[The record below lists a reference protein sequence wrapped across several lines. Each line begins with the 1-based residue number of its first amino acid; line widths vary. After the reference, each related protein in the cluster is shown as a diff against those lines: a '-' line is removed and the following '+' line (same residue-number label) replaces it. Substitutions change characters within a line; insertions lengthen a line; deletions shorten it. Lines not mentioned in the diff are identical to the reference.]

1 MNLQE
6 EFDSVFDDDE
16 IVVTNDIKFKAALG
30 IGEKAFKSMKIREN
44 LTTFSEAL
52 GVGTAVAGVANTVTI
67 GSLLGFSS
75 GGILGTGLLA
85 SGTVPGLNVIVAVGV
100 ISAGAYVGV
109 SKFFAK
115 GKDAKI
121 MVVPKFINTP
131 LDLLATSLAAFFI
144 PLGLKIGMADGT
156 LEPVEELKLKKYL
169 TSEWGFAASFVS
181 KMIDRYKSDEKLE
194 SYNDIIISF
203 GAFINNNEDCDAEEI
218 KLSVMNLLRQISD
231 ADGVLTEKEEIELT
245 YIGNLLKV

>member
-1 MNLQE
+1 
-6 EFDSVFDDDE
+6 
-16 IVVTNDIKFKAALG
+16 
-30 IGEKAFKSMKIREN
+30 
-44 LTTFSEAL
+44 
-52 GVGTAVAGVANTVTI
+52 
-67 GSLLGFSS
+67 
-75 GGILGTGLLA
+75 
-85 SGTVPGLNVIVAVGV
+85 
-100 ISAGAYVGV
+100 
-109 SKFFAK
+109 
-115 GKDAKI
+115 
-121 MVVPKFINTP
+121 
-131 LDLLATSLAAFFI
+131 
-144 PLGLKIGMADGT
+144 MADGT